1 MFELNMSILVS
12 TSFDSMSRHIVRAFK
27 VLFLSLVNFT
37 ARPLSPPLSL
47 KMSNLLFV
55 SNFDKFSPNVSTLV
69 LVANLV
75 PMSVRWSW
83 LQT

>member
-1 MFELNMSILVS
+1 MNHCDEVQIFMFELNMSILVS

-47 KMSNLLFV
+47 KMSLICCSF
-55 SNFDKFSPNVSTLV
+55 PTLI
-69 LVANLV
+69 NLV

-83 LQT
+83 S